1 MKRHDP
7 MSQASSDAPFYI
19 FGDALESKNRVLTEV
34 PTVVDVNRFESKKAR
49 LDSTSSNSM
58 PESRVLHFRGL
69 PPDVSESEVAMLA
82 IPFGSIANIILTRKS
97 CQALVEMD
105 TLESAESMFGYYMTV
120 CTPNLRGKYP
130 IGMQFSKY
138 SSLTNATTNSATLS
152 AIEEANKQ
160 FVTFRCENED
170 SPKTVLHIHVEKS
183 YNPMEIGYLPFFMAF
198 KPFGRILRIV
208 SFKKN
213 DSRHAFLE
221 FSNSLSAHVAKL
233 LMNGVPLFPMECN
246 FNTLRTE
253 FSRQSTLEIRQEDN
267 NSRDFTQN
275 PWDESD
281 GSYNNQPLG
290 VNGAN
295 NLQTFHKSI
304 KSDFDDLSEEKL
316 STMDPTFLSVLANR
330 LIKPLLKA
338 ATTISGTQG
347 GVLRTQAATLSG
359 LTTLISES
367 KNHHDSLPWPL
378 IPSLPVQEI
387 PHLTSHSLSVSPVAF
402 VSNFRSVYGDVL
414 RVKIL
419 HNKRSTALVQFTD
432 SAQALRAVNFLN
444 GVSLYGKI
452 IRCVLSKNLFI
463 NMPPT
468 NLQNLTPDGEN
479 EIKTTCDYTG
489 HKLHRFRRANSR
501 NHFNICAPSKVLH
514 ITNLPES
521 ISDDTLKSVF
531 ENCTDCQ
538 VCGIKSF
545 KAEKKMA
552 LMEFANLDEAVSALI
567 AMHNYPIEENMH
579 IRVSFSK
586 SPL

>member
-1 MKRHDP
+1 MKRHDT
-7 MSQASSDAPFYI
+7 MSQ
-19 FGDALESKNRVLTEV
+19 RVLTEV
-34 PTVVDVNRFESKKAR
+34 PTVVDVSRFESKKAR
-49 LDSTSSNSM
+49 LDSTSSNAM
-58 PESRVLHFRGL
+58 PESRVLHLRGL

-82 IPFGSIANIILTRKS
+82 IPFGSIANMILTRKS

-130 IGMQFSKY
+130 IEMQFSKY
-138 SSLTNATTNSATLS
+138 SSLTNATTNNATLS

-198 KPFGRILRIV
+198 KPFGRILRVV

-246 FNTLRTE
+246 FHILRTE
-253 FSRQSTLEIRQEDN
+253 FSRQSTLEIHREDN
-267 NSRDFTQN
+267 SSRDFVQN
-275 PWDESD
+275 PWDESN
-281 GSYNNQPLG
+281 GSYNNQLLG

-295 NLQTFHKSI
+295 HLQTSHQSI
-304 KSDFDDLSEEKL
+304 KSDLDDLSEEKL

-347 GVLRTQAATLSG
+347 DVLRTQAATLSG

-367 KNHHDSLPWPL
+367 KNHHDTLPWPL

-387 PHLTSHSLSVSPVAF
+387 PHFTNHSMSISPVAF
-402 VSNFRSVYGDVL
+402 VSNLNTEKVNPDTLFILFGVYGDVL

-432 SAQALRAVNFLN
+432 STQALRAVNFLN

-452 IRCVLSKNLFI
+452 IRCVLSKNSFI

-531 ENCTDCQ
+531 ENHTDCQ
-538 VCGIKSF
+538 VCGVKSF

-552 LMEFANLDEAVSALI
+552 LMEFANLNDAISALI